1 MAERSLPVEAA
12 AEDAVRLT
20 VGMAGGGDGAG
31 VMGERIPVN
40 AATDDETWLLAAVE
54 GSGSA
59 DTGAQV
65 VSTLRNALST
75 DPGSDT
81 GAAVKQA
88 FRQANAALY
97 QSGQGSQ
104 VASAVALYAQGKY
117 ATIASI
123 GTGRAYLVRAG
134 RLNQVTRDPISIQ
147 SKAARNDPTTEKP
160 TVALLGARERLD
172 TRQPAIYEITLL
184 PEDRLLLCT
193 AEVFGHANE
202 ASMLANLAGGDVNA
216 SASSLVPVGELAV
229 AVVANVAAAR
239 VRQPVIVPSAGR
251 PSYIPLVAAIILIAI
266 IAAGLYFTGVFG

>member
-1 MAERSLPVEAA
+1 VEAA

-20 VGMAGGGDGAG
+20 VGMAGGGNGAG
-31 VMGERIPVN
+31 VMGERLPVN
-40 AATDDETWLLAAVE
+40 PSSDDETWLLAAVE
-54 GSGSA
+54 GTGA
-59 DTGAQV
+59 PDTGAQV
-65 VSTLRNALST
+65 VSTLRNALSAG
-75 DPGSDT
+75 PGSDS

-88 FRQANAALY
+88 FRQANATLF
-97 QSGQGSQ
+97 QSGQGGQ
-104 VASAVALYAQGKY
+104 VASAVALYSQGKY

-147 SKAARNDPTTEKP
+147 SKAGKSDPTADNP

-193 AEVFGHANE
+193 AEVFGNANE
-202 ASMLANLAGGDVNA
+202 ASMLANLAGTDANA
-216 SASSLVPVGELAV
+216 SASALVPVGELAV

-239 VRQPVIVPSAGR
+239 MRQPVIVPTAGR
-251 PSYIPLVAAIILIAI
+251 PAYIPLVAAIILIAI
-266 IAAGLYFTGVFG
+266 IAAALFHTGVFG

>member
-20 VGMAGGGDGAG
+20 VGMAGGGNGAG
-31 VMGERIPVN
+31 VIGERLPINP
-40 AATDDETWLLAAVE
+40 TSDDETWLLAAVE
-54 GSGSA
+54 GSGA
-59 DTGAQV
+59 PDTGAQV
-65 VSTLRNALST
+65 VSTLRNALSL
-75 DPGSDT
+75 DPGGDA

-88 FRQANAALY
+88 FRQANANLFQA
-97 QSGQGSQ
+97 GQGEQ
-104 VASAVALYAQGKY
+104 VASAVALYSQGKY

-147 SKAARNDPTTEKP
+147 SKAAKADAGVDKP
-160 TVALLGARERLD
+160 AVALLGARERLD
-172 TRQPAIYEITLL
+172 SRQPAIYEIMLL

-202 ASMLANLAGGDVNA
+202 ASMLANLAGNDANA
-216 SASSLVPVGELAV
+216 SASALVPVGELAV

-239 VRQPVIVPSAGR
+239 VRQPVIIPAGGR
-251 PSYIPLVAAIILIAI
+251 PSYIPLVAAVLLIAI
-266 IAAGLYFTGVFG
+266 IVAALFLTGVFG